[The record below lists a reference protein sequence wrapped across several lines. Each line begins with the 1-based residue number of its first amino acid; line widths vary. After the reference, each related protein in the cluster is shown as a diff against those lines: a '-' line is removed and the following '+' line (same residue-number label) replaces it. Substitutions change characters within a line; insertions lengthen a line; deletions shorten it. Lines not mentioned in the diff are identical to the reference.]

1 MPQVAVH
8 TSTTSRHSL
17 LPTVIAEA
25 RQEYRHTRRRLSA
38 RDRLGEMGSSF
49 NPGIVYMTASLVL
62 FAIAVV
68 LHFHSQHL
76 SLPLS
81 PVVTVITVVLPVAA
95 FLNAFVY
102 PNLLHAS
109 SSSSTSFLRILP
121 AALQGLQV
129 VVTTA
134 LATLFAQGFASPT
147 RGCALDAAWQALYD
161 ARDTDAVRRVQD
173 TLRCCGYADVDDRAF
188 PFASLIQQ
196 TCREIY
202 NRDKACEGPWRAA
215 MATHAGIAFA
225 VVLTVALMQM
235 LGLVLMRPGT
245 NWWTA
250 LRTTEDQEDN
260 DYDEHSRLLGGE
272 QASQQ
277 GASSTSVA
285 GPSSYAEAAR

>member
-1 MPQVAVH
+1 
-8 TSTTSRHSL
+8 
-17 LPTVIAEA
+17 
-25 RQEYRHTRRRLSA
+25 
-38 RDRLGEMGSSF
+38 MGSSL

-76 SLPLS
+76 SLPFS
-81 PVVTVITVVLPVAA
+81 PVVTVVTVILPVAA

-102 PNLLHAS
+102 PNLLHAASSSSALS
-109 SSSSTSFLRILP
+109 SSSSSSSSASTSSSTTTTTSFLRVLP
-121 AALQGLQV
+121 AALQGLQA
-129 VVTTA
+129 VVTTV
-134 LATLFAQGFASPT
+134 LATLFAQGFASST
-147 RGCALDAAWQALYD
+147 VGCALDAAWQALYD
-161 ARDTDAVRRVQD
+161 ARDADAVRRVQD

-188 PFASLIQQ
+188 PFPSLIQK

-202 NRDKACEGPWRAA
+202 KRDKACEGPWRAA

-250 LRTTEDQEDN
+250 LRTPEGEEN
-260 DYDEHSRLLGGE
+260 DDYGEHSRLLGGE
-272 QASQQ
+272 RASQQ

-285 GPSSYAEAAR
+285 GPSTYAEAAR

>member
-8 TSTTSRHSL
+8 TTTSRHSL
-17 LPTVIAEA
+17 LPTFISEA
-25 RQEYRHTRRRLSA
+25 RHEYRHTRRRLSA
-38 RDRLGEMGSSF
+38 RDRPGDMGSSF

-81 PVVTVITVVLPVAA
+81 PVVTVVTVILPVAA

-102 PNLLHAS
+102 PNLLHTS
-109 SSSSTSFLRILP
+109 SSSSTSILRVLP
-121 AALQGLQV
+121 AALQGLQAV
-129 VVTTA
+129 VATA
-134 LATLFAQGFASPT
+134 LATIFVQGFASPS
-147 RGCALDAAWQALYD
+147 RGCALDAAWQRLYD
-161 ARDTDAVRRVQD
+161 ARDADAVRRVQD
-173 TLRCCGYADVDDRAF
+173 TLRCCGYADVNDRAF

-202 NRDKACEGPWRAA
+202 NRDKACERPWRAA

-225 VVLTVALMQM
+225 VVLTVALMQI
-235 LGLVLMRPGT
+235 LGLILMRPGT

-250 LRTTEDQEDN
+250 LRTPEDEGDD

-272 QASQQ
+272 QTSQQ
-277 GASSTSVA
+277 GASSTPVA
-285 GPSSYAEAAR
+285 GPSTYAEAAR

>member
-1 MPQVAVH
+1 
-8 TSTTSRHSL
+8 
-17 LPTVIAEA
+17 
-25 RQEYRHTRRRLSA
+25 
-38 RDRLGEMGSSF
+38 MGSSF

-81 PVVTVITVVLPVAA
+81 PVVTVVTVVLPVAA
-95 FLNAFVY
+95 FVNAFVY
-102 PNLLHAS
+102 PNLLHASS

-161 ARDTDAVRRVQD
+161 ARDADAVRRVQD